1 MAQLRQNYDKFME
14 IGAVIIVVGPEK
26 AKPFKRYFE
35 EHNLP
40 FIGIA
45 DPDHNLIGL
54 YGQRVKLIKMGRMPA
69 QFIIDKE
76 GVIRFSHYAKAMQD
90 IPKTEV
96 MLKLLEEL

>member
-1 MAQLRQNYDKFME
+1 MAQLRQDYDKFMK

-26 AKPFKRYFE
+26 PKPFNGYFE

-45 DPDHNLIGL
+45 DPDHNLIEL
-54 YGQRVKLIKMGRMPA
+54 YGQQVKLLKMGRMPA

-90 IPKTEV
+90 IPETEE
-96 MLKLLEEL
+96 MLKRLKEL